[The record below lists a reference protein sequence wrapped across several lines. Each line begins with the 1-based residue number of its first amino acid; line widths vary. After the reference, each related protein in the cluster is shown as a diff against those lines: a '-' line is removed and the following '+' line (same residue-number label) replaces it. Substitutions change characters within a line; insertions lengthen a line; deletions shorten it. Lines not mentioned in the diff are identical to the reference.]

1 MLCHVMKRNE
11 ILQIRIEPDLQVR
24 LQQLRDQRHIN
35 VSAWLRD
42 LISAELDR
50 EFPPSPTESPAAPRP
65 PTGSWDDPIPGFRA
79 CRLPDDS
86 FGSAFHGDTSQ
97 LPISIS
103 GRGIEGTDR
112 NDDAFLTQA
121 TGIVSRTDKLL
132 KVRDS
137 GRPAKVD

>member
-1 MLCHVMKRNE
+1 MKCNE
-11 ILQIRIEPDLQVR
+11 VLQIRIEPDLQVR
-24 LQQLRDQRHIN
+24 LHQLRDQRHVN

-42 LISAELDR
+42 LISAELNR
-50 EFPPSPTESPAAPRP
+50 TFPPPSTESPAEPRT
-65 PTGSWDDPIPGFRA
+65 PTGSWDDPIPGFHT

-103 GRGIEGTDR
+103 GR
-112 NDDAFLTQA
+112 NDAAFLTQV

-132 KVRDS
+132 IVRDS
-137 GRPAKVD
+137 GRPDHA